1 MPFFF
6 PDLTIVNYFLTLK
19 YPLLYQN
26 TVCLSATLAERRE
39 VFNMLSTL
47 EQALLFLSFLGL
59 MIGIG
64 ASLTPEQLREALRN
78 RRALIGG
85 LALQYLLLP
94 SLACLWVMLL
104 ALPAEAAWIV
114 LLIATCPG
122 GSTSNM
128 FTYLSKGE
136 VSLSLLLTFT
146 STLLSVFMTPLL
158 LQSFGLF
165 FDQQY
170 TITIPVGNLA
180 STLAIA
186 LLPVFIGFGL
196 RLKSKSLALR
206 AEKIGSVV
214 GYLSIGL
221 MLIIWY
227 PKTQALFQTQ
237 DLRIVSAVGLLSFTG
252 ILGSLLISLAAGTRG
267 AIARTLSFET
277 GIQNAPL
284 AFAIVSLHLPLALAQ
299 SVGWIPLAYGALSVG
314 SAALFTAFYQLWAH
328 AIDRRQK
335 RVKITP

>member
-1 MPFFF
+1 
-6 PDLTIVNYFLTLK
+6 
-19 YPLLYQN
+19 
-26 TVCLSATLAERRE
+26 
-39 VFNMLSTL
+39 MLSTL
-47 EQALLFLSFLGL
+47 EQGLLFLSFFGL

-64 ASLTPEQLREALRN
+64 ASLSPEHLREALRN
-78 RRALIGG
+78 RRALGGG

-94 SLACLWVMLL
+94 SLACLWVMVL
-104 ALPAEAAWIV
+104 ALPPEAAWIV

-136 VSLSLLLTFT
+136 VSISLLLTFT

-158 LQSFGLF
+158 LQGFGLF

-170 TITIPVGNLA
+170 TISIPVGNLA
-180 STLAIA
+180 STLGVA
-186 LLPVFIGFGL
+186 LLPVFIGFGI
-196 RLKSKSLALR
+196 RLKSKTLALR
-206 AEKIGSVV
+206 AEKVGSVI
-214 GYLSIGL
+214 GYLSIGF

-252 ILGSLLISLAAGTRG
+252 ILGSLFLSLVAGARG
-267 AIARTLSFET
+267 ALARTLSFET

-284 AFAIVSLHLPLALAQ
+284 AFALVSLHLPLTLAQ
-299 SVGWIPLAYGALSVG
+299 SMGWIPLAYGALSVG
-314 SAALFTAFYQLWAH
+314 NAALFTAVYRLWVYTAE
-328 AIDRRQK
+328 RRQK
-335 RVKITP
+335 RVKIAP